1 MSNPINHFN
10 TSCTVSNIAGNCFD
24 FLTKEQLEL
33 IERNKMMVDYKKG
46 EVIVKQGTFTSHIIV
61 ITEGLVKVFYEE
73 GDQILILRIAAPQS
87 LIGLTSL
94 PLNQNL
100 FQYTASAYVNTR
112 VKLIDINI
120 IRQLIIENS
129 RFGAA
134 IIDLLCEVT
143 IQKNGRFFCL
153 SNRQAYGKLADIILC
168 LATNIFKSNEFE
180 LLLSRKELAELA
192 GMSPESVIR
201 TLKNFQDDGLIKID
215 GKMFSVIDPDGLV
228 KICQLG

>member
-1 MSNPINHFN
+1 MPH
-10 TSCTVSNIAGNCFD
+10 IAGNCFD

-33 IERNKMMVDYKKG
+33 IERNMMVVDYKKG

-168 LATNIFKSNEFE
+168 LSTNIFKSNEFE
-180 LLLSRKELAELA
+180 LVLSRRELAELA

-215 GKMFSVIDPDGLV
+215 GKMFSVIDPEGLG

>member
-1 MSNPINHFN
+1 
-10 TSCTVSNIAGNCFD
+10 VSNIAGNCFD
-24 FLTKEQLEL
+24 FLTVEQLEL

>member
-1 MSNPINHFN
+1 VSNPISHFN
-10 TSCTVSNIAGNCFD
+10 TSCTVPNIAGNCFD
-24 FLTKEQLEL
+24 FLTEEQLEL
-33 IERNKMMVDYKKG
+33 IDRNKMMVDYKKG

-215 GKMFSVIDPDGLV
+215 GKMFSVVDPDGLV

>member
-24 FLTKEQLEL
+24 FLTVEQLEL

>member
-1 MSNPINHFN
+1 
-10 TSCTVSNIAGNCFD
+10 VSNIAGNCFD
-24 FLTKEQLEL
+24 FLTGEQLEL